1 MVEVARILNLIGI
14 EPMVLKGGTHL
25 FDDLFGDLG
34 FRMLRDLDLLIPETR
49 LMDAVG
55 VLLEHGY
62 KIHGKGEPWTY
73 QFRMMYR
80 EGDLV
85 VVELHRHVGE
95 QRHLLSPEEA
105 FRHAVP
111 LSAPSEPRVLS
122 LCPTHRVLHS
132 IFHAEI
138 QNRAFELRWIP
149 LRELVDLI
157 YLERKYRDSIDWQ
170 DIRRRLGIVAE
181 VHVELASTLLD
192 MPRPWPAT
200 ARSSR
205 HARQRVRLY
214 GIRWLGA
221 VQDRWIAVTHPF
233 KRSNID
239 YLYGTEANPFG
250 RQVARLK
257 QGMVLLIRYGKRL
270 LKQPLT

>member
-1 MVEVARILNLIGI
+1 MMNVPGATIHTMEDPETVRAVVGPAGERARPFLLLSHCLSCRSSTDWLERLRGELRNRSSDAKRLAAETDAHFLGPALFITLRHKHLEEAISSEFLQYLSVVHFLNIRRNTTIHAQMVEITRILNLIGI
-14 EPMVLKGGTHL
+14 DHIVLKGGTHL
-25 FDDLFGDLG
+25 LDDLFGDLG

-55 VLLEHGY
+55 LLLEHGY

-138 QNRAFELRWIP
+138 
-149 LRELVDLI
+149 
-157 YLERKYRDSIDWQ
+157 
-170 DIRRRLGIVAE
+170 
-181 VHVELASTLLD
+181 
-192 MPRPWPAT
+192 
-200 ARSSR
+200 
-205 HARQRVRLY
+205 
-214 GIRWLGA
+214 
-221 VQDRWIAVTHPF
+221 
-233 KRSNID
+233 
-239 YLYGTEANPFG
+239 
-250 RQVARLK
+250 
-257 QGMVLLIRYGKRL
+257 
-270 LKQPLT
+270 